1 MSRMRRSV
9 AAPFIAA
16 AFALAFVTSVHA
28 QQQQQPEAAPAAA
41 PSEGVEEVVVTA
53 QKRSASIQD
62 VPFSVAAPTEAQIRN
77 AGAGTLAELARN
89 VAGLT
94 IADLGPGQS
103 QISIR
108 GISSGQV
115 IRDQPGVKE
124 QVGVYL
130 DESPISVALFTPDL
144 VFYDMDNFTVLR
156 GPQGTLF
163 GAGSEAGTLIYKT
176 KQPKLGVTEGS
187 MELTGDVAAGSDMGG
202 GGSAMM
208 NIPFGAN
215 VAARAVAYY
224 DRRPGWIDAIQPG
237 GSLNQNV
244 NTETRDGGRLALLW
258 KPTDNLTIE
267 PRYVFQNLWGGG
279 YPRIDAYNILANQFM
294 TTQPAITIGD
304 RQQYTQLNEGPNDE
318 FQLSDLKIDYD
329 FGPMKLTSISSYTH
343 RNLTMIKDETSLT
356 GSVTFDLS
364 PGPSGQSATPAD
376 VRLGSPLYDRTGLS
390 VLSEEIRLQSTG
402 KQTIDWTGGV
412 FWQHVGRHYG
422 QDLPTPGYD
431 ALSARLGY
439 PVSTALDAP
448 PDTPFYSDLHYS
460 QRQWA
465 VFGEAT
471 WHALSQWDLTAGLRY
486 YDFAESRT
494 QMFGGLFGCCSSSQ
508 GSVDSTGVSPRGII
522 TYKLDP
528 DITINAQ
535 ASRGF
540 RLGGIN
546 DPLNIPLCSPTDLA
560 VFGGQKNWKDETDWN
575 YELGT
580 KMRLL
585 DRKVIFNASVF
596 YTDIKDL
603 QATTTAGTCSS
614 RIVFNVPSARS
625 TGLEAELQ
633 AKPNSN
639 WNFSVS
645 GAWIDAKLT
654 SSVTST
660 DNTGKT
666 VVVGGL
672 QDGNQLPTAPKLQLK
687 GDLEYTHPLP
697 SGRDLFGIFTI
708 LYQGSSYSQFE
719 QQQAG
724 FGQICTPGNCSGAAA
739 RLIPFGGVPLGTII
753 TFNPQLPSYWLGNL
767 RVGLRGDRWEVAGFV
782 DNLWDKTALTELDY
796 ERGRSARVS
805 YLTNMPRLVGL
816 DVRFDF

>member
-1 MSRMRRSV
+1 MIRKRRSV
-9 AAPFIAA
+9 AAPSIAA
-16 AFALAFVTSVHA
+16 VFAFAFAAAAHA
-28 QQQQQPEAAPAAA
+28 QQQAAPAAA
-41 PSEGVEEVVVTA
+41 SAATQEGGVEEIVVSA
-53 QKRSASIQD
+53 QKRTESLQN

-77 AGAGTLAELARN
+77 AGADSLAELARN

-103 QISIR
+103 QIAIR

-130 DESPISVALFTPDL
+130 DESAISVALFTPDL
-144 VFYDMDNFTVLR
+144 VFYDMDRFEVLR
-156 GPQGTLF
+156 GPQGTLY
-163 GAGSEAGTLIYKT
+163 GSGSEAGTLRYIT
-176 KQPKLGVTEGS
+176 KQPKLGVTEGNV
-187 MELTGDVAAGSDMGG
+187 ELTGDIAAGSDIGG
-202 GGSAMM
+202 GGAGMM
-208 NIPFGAN
+208 NIPLGPK
-215 VAARAVAYY
+215 VALRAVAYY
-224 DRRPGWIDAIQPG
+224 DRTPGWIDAIQPG
-237 GSLNQNV
+237 GNINANV

-258 KPTDNLTIE
+258 RATDNLTIE

-279 YPRIDAYNILANQFM
+279 YPRVDLYNILANPYT

-318 FQLSDLKIDYD
+318 FQLSDVKIDYD
-329 FGPMKLTSISSYTH
+329 FGPMKLTSVSSYTH
-343 RNLTMIKDETSLT
+343 RDLTMLKDETSLS

-376 VRLGSPLYDRTGLS
+376 VRLNSPLYDRTSLS
-390 VLSEEIRLQSTG
+390 VLSEEMRLSG
-402 KQTIDWTGGV
+402 SGVVDWVGGL
-412 FWQHVGRHYG
+412 FWQHIGRHYG

-431 ALSARLGY
+431 AMSIRLGY
-439 PVSTALDAP
+439 PPSTAQDAP

-460 QRQWA
+460 MRQWA

-508 GSVDSTGVSPRGII
+508 GAVDSTGVSPRAILS
-522 TYKLDP
+522 YKLDP
-528 DITINAQ
+528 DVTINAQ

-546 DPLNIPLCSPTDLA
+546 DPLNVPLCSPTDLA

-580 KMRLL
+580 KMRLY
-585 DRKVIFNASVF
+585 DRKVTFNASVF

-614 RIVFNVPSARS
+614 RIVFNVPTARS

-645 GAWIDAKLT
+645 GSWIDAKLT

-660 DNTGKT
+660 DNTGNT

-672 QDGNQLPTAPKLQLK
+672 QDGNRLPTAPKLQLK
-687 GDLEYTHPLP
+687 ADMEYTKPLP
-697 SGRDLFGIFTI
+697 SGHDLFGIFT
-708 LYQGSSYSQFE
+708 LQYVGSSFSQFE
-719 QQQAG
+719 QEQAG
-724 FGQICTPGNCSGAAA
+724 FGQICTPGVCSGAAA
-739 RLIPFGGVPLGTII
+739 RLIQFGGPLTVNQIAFP
-753 TFNPQLPSYWLGNL
+753 TELPSYTLGNL
-767 RVGLRGDRWEVAGFV
+767 RVGLRGDRWEVAGFI
-782 DNLWDKTALTELDY
+782 DNLWDESARLALDY

-805 YLTNMPRLVGL
+805 YITNMPRLVG
-816 DVRFDF
+816 VNARFDF